1 MTTELELLEPTPPS
15 HPPVES
21 SNGASN
27 SPSSLVEKP
36 AGSGPKSVTDE
47 NTPPLHEA
55 FVGLEHRDLRRDD
68 FWAEIP
74 GYADVGAGEF
84 HTHTFQAQHSVTNVR
99 QLRDTLGNL
108 VPESFYAD
116 VVEGIKRAPMALRI
130 SPYLL
135 SLIDWS

>member
-1 MTTELELLEPTPPS
+1 MELELLEPTPPN
-15 HPPVES
+15 HPTVES

-27 SPSSLVEKP
+27 SPTSLVEKP
-36 AGSGPKSVTDE
+36 VESGPKNGTDE
-47 NTPPLHEA
+47 NTHPLHEP

-84 HTHTFQAQHSVTNVR
+84 HTHTFQVQHSATSVR

-108 VPESFYAD
+108 VEPHSECSCPDHYDAKND
-116 VVEGIKRAPMALRI
+116 GEII
-130 SPYLL
+130 
-135 SLIDWS
+135 